1 MRRCDPLASKI
12 LLSEC
17 DIFQELNDTQIEK
30 LVAIA
35 KEKSVPE
42 GTLLYKEGDPSTN
55 LYVVQQGKVILE
67 MKSDMGPTQPPMQV
81 IIDIVTHRE
90 AFGWSAFEPHLHAL
104 SAFTAEPTKLI
115 VFEDSKIR
123 ALMEEDCEM
132 GFGIMKGLAKM
143 LDSRLRHA
151 RVLLIG
157 ERALVTLVESTE
169 A

>member
-12 LLSEC
+12 RLKEC
-17 DIFQELNDTQIEK
+17 DLFQELNDRQIEK
-30 LVAIA
+30 LTAIA
-35 KEKSVPE
+35 REKSIPE

-55 LYVVQQGKVILE
+55 LYLVQQGKVILE
-67 MKSDMGPTQPPMQV
+67 MKSDMGPTQPAMQV
-81 IIDIVTHRE
+81 IIDIVAHRE
-90 AFGWSAFEPHLHAL
+90 AFGWSTFEPHLHAL
-104 SAFTAEPTKLI
+104 SAFIAEPTKLI

-143 LDSRLRHA
+143 LDSRLNHA
-151 RVLLIG
+151 RVLLIS
-157 ERALVTLVESTE
+157 ERALVTLAGNTE